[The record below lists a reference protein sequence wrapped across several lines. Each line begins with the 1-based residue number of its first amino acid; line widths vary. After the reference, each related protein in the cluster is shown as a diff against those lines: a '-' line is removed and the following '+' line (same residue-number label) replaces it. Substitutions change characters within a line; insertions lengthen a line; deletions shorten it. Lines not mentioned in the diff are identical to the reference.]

1 MRVVTLLP
9 AATEIVA
16 ALGAANRLVGISHEC
31 DFPPAVLHLPRVTGT
46 AVDPKLPGAVI
57 DAGVVALRA
66 AGKSVIRVDA
76 EQLRRLAPALVI
88 TQGICEVCAV
98 GSTEVRR
105 LGAVLEPTTR
115 VLSLDAQDLAGIWA
129 DIRSVGQ
136 ALDLAG
142 EAEELVAGLTGRLER
157 LTPSNRPRLSQ
168 AFGIPRFLCIEWLEP
183 LYLAG
188 HWVPELVMAAGGEDV
203 GAEPGG
209 RSTRREWSE
218 ALALR
223 PDLVLIM
230 LCGFDVARAEVELA
244 TLADPT
250 ARRLLDGTP
259 TWVLDGNAYTAR
271 PGPRVVEG
279 AERIQA
285 AFRGEEMEGLRRW
298 NPPA

>member
-16 ALGAANRLVGISHEC
+16 ALGAVNHLVGISHEC

-46 AVDPKLPGAVI
+46 SIDPTSPGKVI
-57 DAGVVALRA
+57 DASVAALRA
-66 AGKSVIRVDA
+66 AGKPVIWVDA
-76 EQLRRLAPALVI
+76 EQLCGLAPDLVI
-88 TQGICEVCAV
+88 TQGVCEVCAV
-98 GSTEVRR
+98 SDTEVRR
-105 LGAVLEPTTR
+105 LSAVLAPTTR
-115 VLSLDAQDLAGIWA
+115 ILSLGAPDLAGIWA
-129 DIRSVGQ
+129 DIRLVGQ

-142 EAEELVAGLTGRLER
+142 AAEELVAGLTGRLER
-157 LTPSNRPRLSQ
+157 LTPSNRARLSQ

-209 RSTRREWSE
+209 RSAPREWSE

-230 LCGFDVARAEVELA
+230 LCGFDVARAEIELA
-244 TLADPT
+244 ALDDAT

-259 TWVLDGNAYTAR
+259 TWVLDGNAYTSR
-271 PGPRVVEG
+271 PGPRVVDG